1 MQWAADCLNGDS
13 AVRRPPYACDTCHY
27 ALTMPARLL
36 RGDVLQCGAASAGAR
51 GRRGVCGE
59 PAHLPLGP
67 SRFSWP
73 PTCCFCA
80 FSLVTSG
87 FLPSRSVE
95 RPGKVSSSRLLDD
108 LRCSRP
114 TTIDM
119 MAIAGV
125 HSTHPLHRVD
135 ADCVARVLQVWH
147 GATEERFSELDCCR
161 LNGRSA

>member
-1 MQWAADCLNGDS
+1 MPSVLALRFS
-13 AVRRPPYACDTCHY
+13 APASQESVVRLEQTSFRE
-27 ALTMPARLL
+27 LT
-36 RGDVLQCGAASAGAR
+36 ASAS
-51 GRRGVCGE
+51 CE
-59 PAHLPLGP
+59 
-67 SRFSWP
+67 
-73 PTCCFCA
+73 
-80 FSLVTSG
+80 
-87 FLPSRSVE
+87 E
-95 RPGKVSSSRLLDD
+95 QPGKVSSSRLLDD

-147 GATEERFSELDCCR
+147 GATEEIFSELDCCR